1 MAGLKLSPEDIEELR
16 AAHRSVCDKREAD
29 RLKAIIH
36 LGSGWTEQE
45 VAEALLLDADT
56 LRRFVKRY
64 HEGGVERLLTFEYRG
79 GIAKLTAEQ
88 EAQLNEHLSQQI
100 YLRAADIT
108 AYIQT
113 TFAVTYSVNGV
124 TDLLHR
130 MGYVYKKPKVVPGK
144 ADLQKQRRFLA
155 KYRKLRKNK
164 GQTNPVYFMD
174 GVHLQHNTVG
184 AHGWIKRG
192 VAKTIASNTNRQ
204 RLNINGAIHIDSLKT
219 VTRTDPSVNAQ
230 STVALL
236 QEIQRK
242 HRKAKAIH
250 VICDNARY
258 YQSRIVKAFVQTSK
272 IKLMFLP
279 PYSPNLNL
287 IERLWK
293 YTRKQILY
301 NKYYNTFAEF
311 KSQCQAFFES
321 LHEHRETLSTL
332 LRENFE
338 IIRPDT
344 P

>member
-1 MAGLKLSPEDIEELR
+1 MAGLKLSPFDIEQLR
-16 AAHRSVCDKREAD
+16 AAHRSVCDKREAY
-29 RLKAIIH
+29 RINTVIL

-45 VAEALLLDADT
+45 VAEALFLDADT

-64 HEGGVERLLTFEYRG
+64 REGGVERLLTFEYRG
-79 GIAKLTAEQ
+79 GIAKLTTKQ
-88 EAQLNEHLSQQI
+88 ETQLDEHLSQQT
-100 YLRAADIT
+100 YLRAADIA

-130 MGYVYKKPKVVPGK
+130 MGYAYKKPKVVPGQ
-144 ADLQKQRRFLA
+144 ADLRKQQRFLA

-164 GQTNPVYFMD
+164 DKTAPVYFMD
-174 GVHLQHNTVG
+174 GVHLQHNTVA

-192 VAKTIASNTNRQ
+192 VAKTIATNTGRQ
-204 RLNINGAIHIDSLKT
+204 RLNINGAINIDSLNT
-219 VTRTDPSVNAQ
+219 ITRTDPSVNAQ

-242 HRKAKAIH
+242 HPAAKMINL
-250 VICDNARY
+250 ICDNARY
-258 YQSRIVKAFVQTSK
+258 YRSKIVKAFVKKSK

-293 YTRKQILY
+293 YARKQILY
-301 NKYYNTFAEF
+301 NQYHKTFAEF
-311 KSQCQAFFES
+311 KAHCQAFFES
-321 LHEHRETLSTL
+321 LHKHQQALSTL
-332 LRENFE
+332 LREEFE
-338 IIRPDT
+338 IIWPDA